1 MYPVHLTGIK
11 QWKFQLVKS
20 ATCASDIEKE
30 QLEIVLKQRVLK
42 VVLLDSLI
50 LLM

>member
-1 MYPVHLTGIK
+1 MHPVHLTGIK

-20 ATCASDIEKE
+20 ATCALDIEKE

-42 VVLLDSLI
+42 VVLLELI
-50 LLM
+50 L